1 MQAIKVAAYAP
12 PAVWVASLATIV
24 PILGWLV
31 VLAAAVYTIFVFH
44 LGLRTL
50 MKAPEDKGPGYTAV
64 VIIVGCVCA
73 LLIGFVANLPLG
85 VMRAGSVLGGIG
97 HNNLT
102 IKLPNGEGSVNVN
115 QAAEQ
120 MKDMAEQMKAAAEG
134 KGAAATDPA
143 SLQALLPATLPG
155 YSRTEVSS
163 AGGAAGVMN
172 ASTAKGIY
180 EKGDSRVELTVSDL
194 GVAGAMAGMVK
205 VNANR
210 ETATSYEKVSTING
224 RMTTEEFHKD
234 SNNGKYSVLVGSRFM
249 VEADGSHVSMD
260 DMKAAVNA
268 VPVDR
273 LEAMARG

>member
-1 MQAIKVAAYAP
+1 MK
-12 PAVWVASLATIV
+12 WSLSKATQTGLLV
-24 PILGWLV
+24 LGLMLV
-31 VLAAAVYTIFVFH
+31 VFVT
-44 LGLRTL
+44 GCETTSNEA
-50 MKAPEDKGPGYTAV
+50 KYVDSKGKDTV
-64 VIIVGCVCA
+64 VSLDQINIQDW
-73 LLIGFVANLPLG
+73 
-85 VMRAGSVLGGIG
+85 
-97 HNNLT
+97 
-102 IKLPNGEGSVNVN
+102 N